1 MAIAALSHLRS
12 AVGRQQLWRH
22 SCLSTPWAP
31 LSFARRNSSDR
42 GGRGEPHAP
51 FLKGNYRQLCERA
64 HREPG
69 PFWGALA
76 RETLQ
81 WDTPHHTDC
90 EWDFAQ
96 GRIRW
101 FLGGRL
107 NVAVNCL
114 DRHVQRTPDKVALI
128 WEKDEPGT
136 EEKITYRELLDMTCR
151 LANTLK
157 RNGIKKGDRV
167 AIYISVS
174 PMAVAAML
182 ACARIGAVHTVVFA
196 GFSAE
201 SLAGRIND
209 AKCKAVITCNQG
221 VRGGR
226 ILELKNT
233 VDEAVKNCPS
243 VKCVFVAQ
251 RTDNKIH
258 TCSHDILLEEEMAK
272 EALVC
277 PSEIMESEDML
288 FMLYTSGSTG
298 KPKGIV
304 HTQAGYLL
312 YAAVTHK
319 HVFDFKQDDIF
330 GCVADIGWITG
341 HSYVV
346 YGPLCNGSTTV
357 LFESTPVYPDPG
369 RYWETVERLKIN
381 QFYCAPTALRL
392 LLKYGE
398 EYVKKYDRSSLT
410 TLGSVG
416 EPINHEAWHW
426 YYSVVGDKR
435 CTLVDTWWQTETG
448 GICIAPR
455 PSEEGAEIIPAIA
468 MRPFYGITPVL
479 MDENGKVLEGN
490 DTSGALCIAQPWP
503 GIARTIYED
512 HQRFVEAYFKAYPG
526 YYFTGDAAYR
536 TKEGYYQL
544 TGRMDDV
551 LNISGHRLGT
561 AEIEDAMDEHPE
573 IPETAVISYP
583 HDIKGEVALA
593 FVVLKDD
600 MADKDIII
608 KEVKKIVATKIAKY
622 AVPEHIMV
630 VKRLPKT
637 RSGKIMRR
645 LLRRIVT
652 DNISDMGDI
661 TTLDDPS
668 VIEEILET
676 SISLLE
682 EISSGFSSKWG
693 RKDTGNMEDV
703 WKDGLMVD
711 RTTCLEAPK

>member
-1 MAIAALSHLRS
+1 MIFPIIL
-12 AVGRQQLWRH
+12 
-22 SCLSTPWAP
+22 PK
-31 LSFARRNSSDR
+31 
-42 GGRGEPHAP
+42 
-51 FLKGNYRQLCERA
+51 FLPN
-64 HREPG
+64 
-69 PFWGALA
+69 
-76 RETLQ
+76 
-81 WDTPHHTDC
+81 
-90 EWDFAQ
+90 
-96 GRIRW
+96 
-101 FLGGRL
+101 
-107 NVAVNCL
+107 VNCL
-114 DRHVQRTPDKVALI
+114 DRHVQHTPDKVALI

-167 AIYISVS
+167 AIYMSVS

-221 VRGGR
+221 IRGGR
-226 ILELKNT
+226 ILELKKT

-277 PSEIMESEDML
+277 PSEIMDSEDML

-312 YAAVTHK
+312 YAAITHK
-319 HVFDFKQDDIF
+319 HVFGLKQDDIF

-392 LLKYGE
+392 LLKYGD

-536 TKEGYYQL
+536 TEEGYYQL

-561 AEIEDAMDEHPE
+561 AEIEDAMDEHPA

-593 FVVLKDD
+593 FIVLKDD
-600 MADKDIII
+600 MSDKDIII

-676 SISLLE
+676 CKKYKLKHPTL
-682 EISSGFSSKWG
+682 
-693 RKDTGNMEDV
+693 
-703 WKDGLMVD
+703 
-711 RTTCLEAPK
+711 

>member
-1 MAIAALSHLRS
+1 
-12 AVGRQQLWRH
+12 
-22 SCLSTPWAP
+22 
-31 LSFARRNSSDR
+31 
-42 GGRGEPHAP
+42 
-51 FLKGNYRQLCERA
+51 
-64 HREPG
+64 
-69 PFWGALA
+69 
-76 RETLQ
+76 
-81 WDTPHHTDC
+81 
-90 EWDFAQ
+90 
-96 GRIRW
+96 
-101 FLGGRL
+101 
-107 NVAVNCL
+107 
-114 DRHVQRTPDKVALI
+114 
-128 WEKDEPGT
+128 
-136 EEKITYRELLDMTCR
+136 MTCR

-167 AIYISVS
+167 AIYMSVS
-174 PMAVAAML
+174 PMAVTAML

-221 VRGGR
+221 IRGGR

-251 RTDNKIH
+251 RTDSKIH

-277 PSEIMESEDML
+277 PSEIMDSEDML

-312 YAAVTHK
+312 YTAITHK
-319 HVFDFKQDDIF
+319 HVFDLKQDDIF

-392 LLKYGE
+392 LLKYGD

-468 MRPFYGITPVL
+468 MRPFYGIIPVL
-479 MDENGKVLEGN
+479 MGENGKVLEGN
-490 DTSGALCIAQPWP
+490 DISGALCIAQPWP

-512 HQRFVEAYFKAYPG
+512 HPRFVEAYFNAYPG

-561 AEIEDAMDEHPE
+561 AEIEDAMDEHPAV
-573 IPETAVISYP
+573 PETAVISYP

-593 FVVLKDD
+593 FIVLKDD

-608 KEVKKIVATKIAKY
+608 KEVKAIVATKIAKY
-622 AVPEHIMV
+622 AVPEHVLV

-668 VIEEILET
+668 VIEEILEMYEKYKLKHPT
-676 SISLLE
+676 L
-682 EISSGFSSKWG
+682 
-693 RKDTGNMEDV
+693 
-703 WKDGLMVD
+703 
-711 RTTCLEAPK
+711 

>member
-1 MAIAALSHLRS
+1 
-12 AVGRQQLWRH
+12 
-22 SCLSTPWAP
+22 
-31 LSFARRNSSDR
+31 
-42 GGRGEPHAP
+42 
-51 FLKGNYRQLCERA
+51 
-64 HREPG
+64 
-69 PFWGALA
+69 
-76 RETLQ
+76 
-81 WDTPHHTDC
+81 
-90 EWDFAQ
+90 
-96 GRIRW
+96 
-101 FLGGRL
+101 
-107 NVAVNCL
+107 
-114 DRHVQRTPDKVALI
+114 
-128 WEKDEPGT
+128 
-136 EEKITYRELLDMTCR
+136 MTCR

-167 AIYISVS
+167 AIYMSVS

-221 VRGGR
+221 IRGGR
-226 ILELKNT
+226 IIELKNT

-251 RTDNKIH
+251 RTDNKID

-277 PSEIMESEDML
+277 PSEIMDSEDML

-312 YAAVTHK
+312 YAALTHK
-319 HVFDFKQDDIF
+319 HVFDLKQDDIF

-392 LLKYGE
+392 LLKYGD

-455 PSEEGAEIIPAIA
+455 PSEEGAEIIPAVA

-490 DTSGALCIAQPWP
+490 DISGALCIGQPWP

-561 AEIEDAMDEHPE
+561 AEIEDAMDEHPAV
-573 IPETAVISYP
+573 PETAVISYP

-593 FVVLKDD
+593 FIVLKDD
-600 MADKDIII
+600 MADTDIII
-608 KEVKKIVATKIAKY
+608 KEVKTIVATKIAKY
-622 AVPEHIMV
+622 AVPEHVLV

-652 DNISDMGDI
+652 DNVSDMGDI

-668 VIEEILET
+668 VIEEIFET
-676 SISLLE
+676 YKKYKLKHPTL
-682 EISSGFSSKWG
+682 
-693 RKDTGNMEDV
+693 
-703 WKDGLMVD
+703 
-711 RTTCLEAPK
+711 

>member
-1 MAIAALSHLRS
+1 
-12 AVGRQQLWRH
+12 
-22 SCLSTPWAP
+22 
-31 LSFARRNSSDR
+31 
-42 GGRGEPHAP
+42 
-51 FLKGNYRQLCERA
+51 
-64 HREPG
+64 
-69 PFWGALA
+69 
-76 RETLQ
+76 
-81 WDTPHHTDC
+81 
-90 EWDFAQ
+90 
-96 GRIRW
+96 
-101 FLGGRL
+101 
-107 NVAVNCL
+107 
-114 DRHVQRTPDKVALI
+114 
-128 WEKDEPGT
+128 
-136 EEKITYRELLDMTCR
+136 MTCR

-167 AIYISVS
+167 AIYMSVS

-209 AKCKAVITCNQG
+209 AKCKAVITFNQG
-221 VRGGR
+221 IRGGR
-226 ILELKNT
+226 IVELKNT

-251 RTDNKIH
+251 RTDNKID
-258 TCSHDILLEEEMAK
+258 TCSHDILLEDEMAK

-277 PSEIMESEDML
+277 PSEIMDSEDML

-312 YAAVTHK
+312 YAALTHK
-319 HVFDFKQDDIF
+319 HVFDLKQDDIF

-392 LLKYGE
+392 LLKYGN

-426 YYSVVGDKR
+426 YYNVVGDKR

-455 PSEEGAEIIPAIA
+455 PSEEGAEIIPAVA

-490 DTSGALCIAQPWP
+490 DISGALCIGQPWP

-536 TKEGYYQL
+536 TKDGYYQL

-561 AEIEDAMDEHPE
+561 AEIEDAMDEHPAV
-573 IPETAVISYP
+573 PETAVISYP

-593 FVVLKDD
+593 FIVLKDD
-600 MADKDIII
+600 MADTDIII
-608 KEVKKIVATKIAKY
+608 KEVKTIVATKIAKY
-622 AVPEHIMV
+622 AVPEHVLV

-652 DNISDMGDI
+652 DNVSDMGDI

-668 VIEEILET
+668 VIEEIFET
-676 SISLLE
+676 YKKYKLKHPTL
-682 EISSGFSSKWG
+682 
-693 RKDTGNMEDV
+693 
-703 WKDGLMVD
+703 
-711 RTTCLEAPK
+711 

>member
-1 MAIAALSHLRS
+1 MAIAALRHLRS
-12 AVGRQQLWRH
+12 AAGRQRLWRQ
-22 SCLSTPWAP
+22 SCLSAPWAP
-31 LSFARRNSSDR
+31 LSFARRSSSGRGSDR
-42 GGRGEPHAP
+42 GGRDEPRTP
-51 FLKGNYRQLCERA
+51 FLEGNYWRLCEWA
-64 HREPG
+64 AREPG

-81 WDTPHHTDC
+81 WETPHHTDC

-114 DRHVQRTPDKVALI
+114 DRHAQHTPDKVALI
-128 WEKDEPGT
+128 WEKDEPAT

-167 AIYISVS
+167 AIYMSVS

-209 AKCKAVITCNQG
+209 AKCKAVITFNQG
-221 VRGGR
+221 IRGGR
-226 ILELKNT
+226 IVELKNT

-251 RTDNKIH
+251 RTDNKID
-258 TCSHDILLEEEMAK
+258 TCSHDILLEDEMAK

-277 PSEIMESEDML
+277 PSEIMDSEDML

-312 YAAVTHK
+312 YAALTHK
-319 HVFDFKQDDIF
+319 HVFDLKQDDIF

-392 LLKYGE
+392 LLKYGN

-426 YYSVVGDKR
+426 YYNVVGDKR

-455 PSEEGAEIIPAIA
+455 PSEEGAEIIPAVA

-490 DTSGALCIAQPWP
+490 DISGALCIGQPWP

-536 TKEGYYQL
+536 TKDGYYQL

-561 AEIEDAMDEHPE
+561 AEIEDAMDEHPAV
-573 IPETAVISYP
+573 PETAVISYP

-593 FVVLKDD
+593 FIVLKDD
-600 MADKDIII
+600 MADTDIII
-608 KEVKKIVATKIAKY
+608 KEVKTIVATKIAKY
-622 AVPEHIMV
+622 AVPEHVLV

-652 DNISDMGDI
+652 DNVSDMGDI

-668 VIEEILET
+668 VIEEIFET
-676 SISLLE
+676 YKKYKLKHPTL
-682 EISSGFSSKWG
+682 
-693 RKDTGNMEDV
+693 
-703 WKDGLMVD
+703 
-711 RTTCLEAPK
+711 

>member
-1 MAIAALSHLRS
+1 MPTATVAAAAAVSNHLLGSLRRQPKRLWSRSWPRLDWGRPWSVRLSSSSGGSCPPAGAPSSLR
-12 AVGRQQLWRH
+12 G
-22 SCLSTPWAP
+22 
-31 LSFARRNSSDR
+31 D
-42 GGRGEPHAP
+42 
-51 FLKGNYRQLCERA
+51 YRELCERA
-64 HREPG
+64 VREPG

-76 RETLQ
+76 RAELL

-96 GRIRW
+96 GRVRW

-114 DRHVQRTPDKVALI
+114 DRHVKQSPDKVALI

-136 EEKITYRELLDMTCR
+136 EEKVTYRELLDMTCR

-157 RNGIKKGDRV
+157 KNGIKKGDRV
-167 AIYISVS
+167 AIYMPVS
-174 PMAVAAML
+174 PLAVAAML

-209 AKCKAVITCNQG
+209 SECKAVITYNEG
-221 VRGGR
+221 LRGGR
-226 ILELKNT
+226 IIEMKKT

-243 VKCVFVAQ
+243 VKCVFVGQ
-251 RTDNKIH
+251 RTASKIH
-258 TCSHDILLEEEMAK
+258 MSRHDILLEEAMAK
-272 EALVC
+272 EASVC
-277 PSEIMESEDML
+277 TPETMDTEDML

-312 YAAVTHK
+312 YAALTHK
-319 HVFDFKQDDIF
+319 HVFDVKQDDIF

-346 YGPLCNGSTTV
+346 YGPLCNGTTTV
-357 LFESTPVYPDPG
+357 LFESTPVYPDP
-369 RYWETVERLKIN
+369 
-381 QFYCAPTALRL
+381 
-392 LLKYGE
+392 
-398 EYVKKYDRSSLT
+398 
-410 TLGSVG
+410 
-416 EPINHEAWHW
+416 
-426 YYSVVGDKR
+426 
-435 CTLVDTWWQTETG
+435 ETG

-455 PSEEGAEIIPAIA
+455 PSEKEAEIIPAIA
-468 MRPFYGITPVL
+468 MRPFYGINPVL
-479 MDENGKVLEGN
+479 VDEKGIILEGN
-490 DTSGALCIAQPWP
+490 NVSGALCIAQPWP
-503 GIARTIYED
+503 GMARTIYGD

-536 TKEGYYQL
+536 TKEGYYQI

-561 AEIEDAMDEHPE
+561 AEIEDAMDEHPAV
-573 IPETAVISYP
+573 PEAAVISFP
-583 HDIKGEVALA
+583 HDIKGEVPFA
-593 FVVLKDD
+593 FVVLKDEK
-600 MADKDIII
+600 AHP
-608 KEVKKIVATKIAKY
+608 EIVAKELREIVASKIAKY
-622 AVPEHIMV
+622 AVPDHVLV

-652 DNISDMGDI
+652 NEVGDMGDT

-668 VIEEILET
+668 VIEEILDAYKIYKT
-676 SISLLE
+676 KHPNL
-682 EISSGFSSKWG
+682 
-693 RKDTGNMEDV
+693 
-703 WKDGLMVD
+703 
-711 RTTCLEAPK
+711 